1 MAISVNTNVPSLI
14 AQNSL
19 NKALSAMEKA
29 MEQLTT
35 GKRINGAGDDAAGLV
50 ISENMRMQING
61 SNKAM
66 ENVQDAQNF
75 AAVAEGGMITI
86 GDHLQRINELLIQGA
101 NDTNSVESRQAILV
115 EVKQRLEDINV
126 IAQSTQFNGRT
137 MLDGTFGDAG
147 AAFIVQIGPY
157 SDSGATTNPGAPD
170 NPLNTLDIS
179 RAFADCHLS
188 TLGVG
193 TTIGAGYDGI
203 ILPDELDPDNLA
215 FDPTGDNFRAYM
227 DTVQAAI
234 TEVTEARGLLGG
246 YLNRMTATYDNLTIT
261 VENMTT
267 AKSRITDT
275 DVAEA
280 SSEMIKQQILEQVTG
295 SMLTQANQLPQLAL
309 SLI

>member
-19 NKALSAMEKA
+19 NKSLSAMEKA
-29 MEQLTT
+29 MQQLTT
-35 GKRINGAGDDAAGLV
+35 GLKINNAGDDAAGLV
-50 ISENMRMQING
+50 ISENMRVQING

-66 ENVQDAQNF
+66 DNVQDAQNF

-101 NDTNSVESRQAILV
+101 NDTNSTESREAILV

-137 MLDGTFGDAG
+137 MLDGTFDPNDPDKR
-147 AAFIVQIGPY
+147 FIVQIGPY
-157 SDSGATTNPGAPD
+157 SDTQNAD

-179 RAFADCHLS
+179 GAFTDCHLS
-188 TLGVG
+188 TLGIG
-193 TTIGAGYDGI
+193 TTTDTGTVDGI
-203 ILPDELDPDNLA
+203 ILPPELDPDSA
-215 FDPTGDNFRAYM
+215 DFDPTGDNFRLYM

-234 TEVTEARGLLGG
+234 TNVTEARGLLGG
-246 YLNRMTATYDNLTIT
+246 YLNRMTSTYDNLTIT

-280 SSEMIKQQILEQVTG
+280 SSEMIKQQILEQVSG
-295 SMLTQANQLPQLAL
+295 SMLTQANQLPSLAL

>member
-19 NKALSAMEKA
+19 NKSLSAMEKA
-29 MEQLTT
+29 MQQLTT
-35 GKRINGAGDDAAGLV
+35 GKRINNAGDDAAGLV
-50 ISENMRMQING
+50 ISENMRVQING

-66 ENVQDAQNF
+66 DNVQDAQNF

-147 AAFIVQIGPY
+147 ESFIVQIGPY
-157 SDSGATTNPGAPD
+157 SDTQNAD

-179 RAFADCHLS
+179 GAFTDCHLS
-188 TLGVG
+188 TLGIG
-193 TTIGAGYDGI
+193 TTTGAAYDGI
-203 ILPDELDPDNLA
+203 ILPAELDPDDPA
-215 FDPTGDNFRAYM
+215 FDPTGDNFRLYM

-246 YLNRMTATYDNLTIT
+246 YLNRMTSTYDNLTIT

-280 SSEMIKQQILEQVTG
+280 SSEMIKQQILEQVSG

>member
-19 NKALSAMEKA
+19 NRSLSAMEKA
-29 MEQLTT
+29 MQQLTT
-35 GKRINGAGDDAAGLV
+35 GKRINNAGDDAAGLV
-50 ISENMRMQING
+50 ISENMRVQING

-66 ENVQDAQNF
+66 DNVQDAQNF

-147 AAFIVQIGPY
+147 ESFIVQIGPY
-157 SDSGATTNPGAPD
+157 SDTQNAD

-179 RAFADCHLS
+179 GAFTDCHLS
-188 TLGVG
+188 TLGIG
-193 TTIGAGYDGI
+193 TTTGAAYDGI
-203 ILPDELDPDNLA
+203 ILPAELDPDDPA
-215 FDPTGDNFRAYM
+215 FDPTGDNFRLYM

-246 YLNRMTATYDNLTIT
+246 YLNRMTSTYDNLTIT

-267 AKSRITDT
+267 AKSRIT
-275 DVAEA
+275 
-280 SSEMIKQQILEQVTG
+280 SYRCCRSKF
-295 SMLTQANQLPQLAL
+295 
-309 SLI
+309 

>member
-19 NKALSAMEKA
+19 NRSLSAMEKA
-29 MEQLTT
+29 MQQLTT
-35 GKRINGAGDDAAGLV
+35 GKRINNAGDDAAGLV
-50 ISENMRMQING
+50 ISENMRVQING

-66 ENVQDAQNF
+66 DNVQDAQNF

-147 AAFIVQIGPY
+147 ESFIVQIGPY
-157 SDSGATTNPGAPD
+157 SDTQNPD

-179 RAFADCHLS
+179 GAFTDCHLS
-188 TLGVG
+188 TLGIG
-193 TTIGAGYDGI
+193 TTTGAAYDGI
-203 ILPDELDPDNLA
+203 ILPAELDPDDPA
-215 FDPTGDNFRAYM
+215 FDPTGDNFRLYM

-246 YLNRMTATYDNLTIT
+246 YLNRMTSTYDNLTIT

-280 SSEMIKQQILEQVTG
+280 SSEMIKQQILEQVSG

>member
-19 NKALSAMEKA
+19 NRSLSAMEKA
-29 MEQLTT
+29 MQQLTT
-35 GKRINGAGDDAAGLV
+35 GKRINNAGDDAAGLV
-50 ISENMRMQING
+50 ISENMRVQING

-66 ENVQDAQNF
+66 DNVQDAQNF

-147 AAFIVQIGPY
+147 ESFIVQIGPY
-157 SDSGATTNPGAPD
+157 SDTQNAD

-179 RAFADCHLS
+179 GAFTDCHLS
-188 TLGVG
+188 TLGIG
-193 TTIGAGYDGI
+193 TTTGAAYDGI
-203 ILPDELDPDNLA
+203 ILPAELDPDDPA
-215 FDPTGDNFRAYM
+215 FDPTGDNFRLYM

-246 YLNRMTATYDNLTIT
+246 YLNRMTSTYDNLTIT

-280 SSEMIKQQILEQVTG
+280 SSEMIKQQILEQVSG
-295 SMLTQANQLPQLAL
+295 SMLTQANQLPSLAL

>member
-19 NKALSAMEKA
+19 NRSLSAMEKA
-29 MEQLTT
+29 MQQLTT
-35 GKRINGAGDDAAGLV
+35 GKRINNAGDDAAGLV
-50 ISENMRMQING
+50 ISENMRVQING

-66 ENVQDAQNF
+66 DNVQDAQNF

-147 AAFIVQIGPY
+147 ESFIVQIGPY
-157 SDSGATTNPGAPD
+157 SDTQNAD

-179 RAFADCHLS
+179 GAFTDCHLS
-188 TLGVG
+188 TLGIG
-193 TTIGAGYDGI
+193 TTTGAAYDGI
-203 ILPDELDPDNLA
+203 ILPAELDPDDLA
-215 FDPTGDNFRAYM
+215 FDPTGDNFRLYM

-246 YLNRMTATYDNLTIT
+246 YLNRMTSTYDNLTIT

-280 SSEMIKQQILEQVTG
+280 SSEMIKQQILEQVSG
-295 SMLTQANQLPQLAL
+295 SMLTQANQLPSLAL

>member
-19 NKALSAMEKA
+19 NKSLSAMEKA
-29 MEQLTT
+29 MQQLTT
-35 GKRINGAGDDAAGLV
+35 GLKINNAGDDAAGLV
-50 ISENMRMQING
+50 ISENMRVQING

-66 ENVQDAQNF
+66 DNVQDAQNF

-137 MLDGTFGDAG
+137 MLDGTFDPNDPDKR
-147 AAFIVQIGPY
+147 FIVQIGPY
-157 SDSGATTNPGAPD
+157 SDTQNAD

-179 RAFADCHLS
+179 GAFTDCHLS
-188 TLGVG
+188 TLGIG
-193 TTIGAGYDGI
+193 TTTGAAYDGI
-203 ILPDELDPDNLA
+203 ILPAELDPDDPA
-215 FDPTGDNFRAYM
+215 FDPTGDNFRLYM

-246 YLNRMTATYDNLTIT
+246 YLNRMTSTYDNLTIT
-261 VENMTT
+261 VENMT
-267 AKSRITDT
+267 IH
-275 DVAEA
+275 
-280 SSEMIKQQILEQVTG
+280 
-295 SMLTQANQLPQLAL
+295 
-309 SLI
+309 

>member
-19 NKALSAMEKA
+19 NRSLSAMEKA
-29 MEQLTT
+29 MQQLTT
-35 GKRINGAGDDAAGLV
+35 GKRINNAGDDAAGLV
-50 ISENMRMQING
+50 ISENMRVQING

-66 ENVQDAQNF
+66 DNVQDAQNF

-147 AAFIVQIGPY
+147 ESFIVQIGPY
-157 SDSGATTNPGAPD
+157 SDTQNAD

-179 RAFADCHLS
+179 GAFTDCHLS
-188 TLGVG
+188 TLGIG
-193 TTIGAGYDGI
+193 TTTGAAYDGI
-203 ILPDELDPDNLA
+203 ILPAELDPDEPA
-215 FDPTGDNFRAYM
+215 FDPTGDNFRLYM
-227 DTVQAAI
+227 DTIQAAI

-246 YLNRMTATYDNLTIT
+246 YLNRMTSTYDNLTIT

-280 SSEMIKQQILEQVTG
+280 SSEMIKQQILEQVSG
-295 SMLTQANQLPQLAL
+295 SMLTQANQLPSLAL

>member
-19 NKALSAMEKA
+19 NKSLSAMQKA
-29 MEQLTT
+29 MQQLTT
-35 GKRINGAGDDAAGLV
+35 GLRINNAGDDAAGLV
-50 ISENMRMQING
+50 ISENMKVQING

-66 ENVQDAQNF
+66 DNVQVAQNF

-101 NDTNSVESRQAILV
+101 NDTNSTESRKAILV

-137 MLDGTFGDAG
+137 MLDGSFDPNDPDKQ
-147 AAFIVQIGPY
+147 FIVQIGAY
-157 SDSGATTNPGAPD
+157 SDTANAD

-179 RAFADCHLS
+179 GAFADCHLS
-188 TLGVG
+188 TLGIG
-193 TTIGAGYDGI
+193 TTTDSGTYNGI
-203 ILPDELDPDNLA
+203 QLPAELDPDDPA
-215 FDPTGDNFRAYM
+215 FDPTGDTFRSYM
-227 DTVQAAI
+227 DTIQAAVG
-234 TEVTEARGLLGG
+234 TVTDARGLLGG
-246 YLNRMTATYDNLTIT
+246 YLNRMTSTYDNLSIT
-261 VENMTT
+261 VENLTN
-267 AKSRITDT
+267 AKGRITDT

-280 SSEMIKQQILEQVTG
+280 SSEMIKQQILEQVSG
-295 SMLTQANQLPQLAL
+295 SMLTQANQIPSLAL

>member
-19 NKALSAMEKA
+19 NKSLSAMEKA
-29 MEQLTT
+29 MQQLTT
-35 GKRINGAGDDAAGLV
+35 GKRINNAGDDAAGLV
-50 ISENMRMQING
+50 ISENMRVQING

-66 ENVQDAQNF
+66 DNVQDAQNF

-147 AAFIVQIGPY
+147 ESFIVQIGPY
-157 SDSGATTNPGAPD
+157 SDTQNAD

-179 RAFADCHLS
+179 GAFADCHLS
-188 TLGVG
+188 TLGIG
-193 TTIGAGYDGI
+193 TTTGAAYDGI
-203 ILPDELDPDNLA
+203 ILPAELDPDNPA
-215 FDPTGDNFRAYM
+215 FDPTGDNFRLYM

-246 YLNRMTATYDNLTIT
+246 YLNRMTSTYDNLSIT

-280 SSEMIKQQILEQVTG
+280 SSEMIKQQILEQVSG
-295 SMLTQANQLPQLAL
+295 SMLTQANQLPSLAL

>member
-19 NKALSAMEKA
+19 NKSLSAMEKA
-29 MEQLTT
+29 MQQLTT
-35 GKRINGAGDDAAGLV
+35 GLKINNAGDDAAGLV
-50 ISENMRMQING
+50 ISENMRVQING

-66 ENVQDAQNF
+66 DNVQDAQNF

-147 AAFIVQIGPY
+147 ESFIVQIGPY
-157 SDSGATTNPGAPD
+157 SDTQNAD

-179 RAFADCHLS
+179 GAFTDCHLS
-188 TLGVG
+188 TLGIG
-193 TTIGAGYDGI
+193 TTTGAAYDGI
-203 ILPDELDPDNLA
+203 ILPAELDPDDPA
-215 FDPTGDNFRAYM
+215 FDPTGDNFRLYM

-246 YLNRMTATYDNLTIT
+246 YLNRMTSTYDNLTIT

-280 SSEMIKQQILEQVTG
+280 SSEMIKQQILEQVSG
-295 SMLTQANQLPQLAL
+295 SMLTQANQLPSLAL

>member
-19 NKALSAMEKA
+19 NKSLSALEKA
-29 MEQLTT
+29 MQQLTT
-35 GKRINGAGDDAAGLV
+35 GKRINNAGDDAAGLV
-50 ISENMRMQING
+50 ISENMRVQING
-61 SNKAM
+61 SNRAM
-66 ENVQDAQNF
+66 DNVQDAQNF

-101 NDTNSVESRQAILV
+101 NDTNSTESRKAILV

-137 MLDGTFGDAG
+137 MLDGTFDPNDPDKR
-147 AAFIVQIGPY
+147 FIVQIGPY
-157 SDSGATTNPGAPD
+157 SDTQNVD

-179 RAFADCHLS
+179 GAFTDCHLS
-188 TLGVG
+188 TLGIG
-193 TTIGAGYDGI
+193 TTTDSGTVDGI
-203 ILPDELDPDNLA
+203 MLPPELDPDSVD
-215 FDPTGDNFRAYM
+215 FDPTGDNFRLYM
-227 DTVQAAI
+227 DTVQEAV
-234 TEVTEARGLLGG
+234 TQVTEARGLLGG
-246 YLNRMTATYDNLTIT
+246 YLNRMTSTYDNLTIT

-280 SSEMIKQQILEQVTG
+280 SSEMIKQQILEQVSG
-295 SMLTQANQLPQLAL
+295 SMLTQANQLPSLAL

>member
-1 MAISVNTNVPSLI
+1 
-14 AQNSL
+14 
-19 NKALSAMEKA
+19 MEKA
-29 MEQLTT
+29 MQQLTT
-35 GKRINGAGDDAAGLV
+35 GKRINNAGDDAAGLV
-50 ISENMRMQING
+50 ISENMRVQING

-66 ENVQDAQNF
+66 DNVQDAQNF

-147 AAFIVQIGPY
+147 ENFIVQIGPY
-157 SDSGATTNPGAPD
+157 SDTQNAD

-179 RAFADCHLS
+179 GAFTDCHLS
-188 TLGVG
+188 TLGIG
-193 TTIGAGYDGI
+193 TTTGAAYDGI
-203 ILPDELDPDNLA
+203 ILPAELDPDDPA
-215 FDPTGDNFRAYM
+215 FDPTGDNFRLYM

-246 YLNRMTATYDNLTIT
+246 YLNRMTSTYDNLTIT

-280 SSEMIKQQILEQVTG
+280 SSEMIKQQILEQVSG
-295 SMLTQANQLPQLAL
+295 SMLTQANQLPSLAL

>member
-19 NKALSAMEKA
+19 NRSLSAMEKA
-29 MEQLTT
+29 MQQLTT
-35 GKRINGAGDDAAGLV
+35 GKRINNAGDDAAGLV
-50 ISENMRMQING
+50 ISENMRVQING

-66 ENVQDAQNF
+66 DNVQDAQNF

-147 AAFIVQIGPY
+147 ESFIVQIGPY
-157 SDSGATTNPGAPD
+157 SDTQNPD

-179 RAFADCHLS
+179 GAFTDCHLS
-188 TLGVG
+188 TLGIG
-193 TTIGAGYDGI
+193 TTTGAAYDGI
-203 ILPDELDPDNLA
+203 ILPAELDPDDPA
-215 FDPTGDNFRAYM
+215 FDPTGDNFRLYM
-227 DTVQAAI
+227 DTIQAAI

-246 YLNRMTATYDNLTIT
+246 YLNRMTSTYDNLTIT

-280 SSEMIKQQILEQVTG
+280 SSEMIKQQILEQVSG
-295 SMLTQANQLPQLAL
+295 SMLTQANQLPSLAL

>member
-19 NKALSAMEKA
+19 NKSLSAMEKA
-29 MEQLTT
+29 MQQLTT
-35 GKRINGAGDDAAGLV
+35 GKRINNAGDDAAGLV
-50 ISENMRMQING
+50 ISENMRVQING

-66 ENVQDAQNF
+66 DNVQDAQNF

-147 AAFIVQIGPY
+147 ESFIVQIGPY
-157 SDSGATTNPGAPD
+157 SDTQNAD

-179 RAFADCHLS
+179 GAFADCHLS
-188 TLGVG
+188 TLGIG
-193 TTIGAGYDGI
+193 TTTAAGTADGI
-203 ILPDELDPDNLA
+203 ILPAELDPDDPA
-215 FDPTGDNFRAYM
+215 FDPTGDNFRLYM

-246 YLNRMTATYDNLTIT
+246 YLNRMTSTYDNLTIT

-280 SSEMIKQQILEQVTG
+280 SSEMIKQQILEQVSG
-295 SMLTQANQLPQLAL
+295 SMLTQANQLPSLAL